1 MRKEWGVCVTNGWS
15 ALVFIVSIALIPL
28 VETKGAT
35 VPELRYVQGGGRA
48 LIYVNNPEQIT
59 TADLGDSNYGDA
71 AIMRAT
77 GVQGKQRCYFEHLN
91 RTGFTIGYGIQLYNP
106 NSTSVTVTVQGSGFE
121 ASTQGG
127 QPFAQMFGNYS
138 TPGASYTVGP
148 GRVLWLLRRDAA
160 VANNTFF
167 SGVVD
172 FSVDGGGVTINH
184 IAYRSFGALDGST
197 RYIGYVQRIEPDGTQ
212 EARVYKGLNPN
223 TMAIAADL
231 DFVIGDSDPAG
242 VLAVSYPNYD
252 LNAGAYGSSVVRA
265 NGWYTNIG
273 PANNANAVASDM
285 FAFDLPG
292 WGRID
297 PFARSDGEGKYP
309 NLGNWGVVYVV
320 RGKVTNTGT
329 RTRQLSVNLKA
340 NPSASAAIAYRGSDG
355 VWRSTVV
362 SAGSNIRYYSFSV
375 APGGTVNYEAS
386 FVLGGPSGG
395 NLLQSVALNN

>member
-1 MRKEWGVCVTNGWS
+1 M
-15 ALVFIVSIALIPL
+15 VFIASMALISG
-28 VETKGAT
+28 VGVRGAT
-35 VPELRYVQGGGRA
+35 VPEIKYVQGGGRA

-59 TADLGDSNYGDA
+59 AADLGDSNYGDA

-121 ASTQGG
+121 ASVQGG
-127 QPFAQMFGNYS
+127 RPFAQMLSNYS
-138 TPGASYTVGP
+138 TSGTSYTVGP
-148 GRVLWLLRRDAA
+148 GRVLWLMRQDAA

-167 SGVVD
+167 SGVID
-172 FSVDGGGVTINH
+172 FNVDGGSVTINH

-197 RYIGYVQRIEPDGTQ
+197 TYIGYVRRIEPDGTD

-223 TMAIAADL
+223 TMAIAADV
-231 DFVIGDSDPAG
+231 DFVVGDGDPAG
-242 VLAVSYPNYD
+242 VLAVSYRSYD
-252 LNAGAYGSSVVRA
+252 LNSGAYGSSVIRP

-285 FAFDLPG
+285 FAFDMPG

-297 PFARSDGEGKYP
+297 PFSRSDGEGKYP

-320 RGKVTNTGT
+320 KGKVTNVGAK
-329 RTRQLSVNLKA
+329 TRQLSVNLKA

-355 VWRSTVV
+355 VWRSMVV
-362 SAGSNIRYYSFSV
+362 SAGSNVRYYSFSV
-375 APGGTVNYEAS
+375 APGSTVSYEAM

-395 NLLQSVALNN
+395 NLLQSIALNN